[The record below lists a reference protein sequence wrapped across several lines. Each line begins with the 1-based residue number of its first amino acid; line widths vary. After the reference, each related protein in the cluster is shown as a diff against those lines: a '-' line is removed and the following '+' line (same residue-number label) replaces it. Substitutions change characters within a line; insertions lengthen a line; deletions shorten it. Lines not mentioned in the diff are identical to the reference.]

1 MILLFPQLSN
11 NIYFCQFLEEQG
23 GGGGCSSSTQGHL
36 VIWVHFFSCDETSF
50 QARKNTI
57 YLKCVVVF
65 ILLYFNKNLD
75 SSHSHTKSIIKLYC
89 YIIIQQFFSPNCQI
103 LLFILNID
111 NSVSPNILVAI
122 GHCELSFILNFTLKL
137 SSKIQYG
144 RQNNWRIFWQ

>member
-1 MILLFPQLSN
+1 MSKETTTTSKIQFQLVFIIKVVHVKQQYSSRENKNVTNLLKLPMILLFPQLSN

-23 GGGGCSSSTQGHL
+23 GGGGCSSITQGHL

-75 SSHSHTKSIIKLYC
+75 SSHSHTKSIIKLLLYNNTT
-89 YIIIQQFFSPNCQI
+89 IFFTK
-103 LLFILNID
+103 LLDFAFYAFY
-111 NSVSPNILVAI
+111 S
-122 GHCELSFILNFTLKL
+122 
-137 SSKIQYG
+137 
-144 RQNNWRIFWQ
+144 